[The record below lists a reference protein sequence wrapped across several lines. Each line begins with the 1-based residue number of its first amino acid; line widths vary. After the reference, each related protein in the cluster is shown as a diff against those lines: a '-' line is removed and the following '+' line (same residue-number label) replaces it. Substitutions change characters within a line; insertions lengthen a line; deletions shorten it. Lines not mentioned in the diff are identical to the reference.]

1 LSVAPT
7 LLRPVFA
14 ALPKSAQAA
23 LTTIEGYDTLLP
35 QEQRTLEEA
44 MVKVETDPTPET
56 DKTLLVTV
64 PKSTV
69 PGGAAEEDVSEKAKG
84 AGTTGLKQ
92 PPQGQVAR
100 AKGKVC
106 WKFAG
111 AFYREHILEGENI
124 LENIRAKCKACW
136 KFAGTSY

>member
-1 LSVAPT
+1 M
-7 LLRPVFA
+7 LRPVFA

-35 QEQRTLEEA
+35 EEQRTLEEA
-44 MVKVETDPTPET
+44 MVKVEKDQTKPRAS
-56 DKTLLVTV
+56 V

-69 PGGAAEEDVSEKAKG
+69 SGSAAEEDVSEKPKG
-84 AGTTGLKQ
+84 AGSTGLKQ
-92 PPQGQVAR
+92 PPQGQVAK

-111 AFYREHILEGENI
+111 SIL
-124 LENIRAKCKACW
+124 
-136 KFAGTSY
+136 

>member
-35 QEQRTLEEA
+35 EEQRTLEEA
-44 MVKVETDPTPET
+44 MVKVEKDQTKPRAS
-56 DKTLLVTV
+56 V

-69 PGGAAEEDVSEKAKG
+69 SGSAAEEDVSEKPKG
-84 AGTTGLKQ
+84 AGSTGLKQ
-92 PPQGQVAR
+92 PPQGQVAK

-111 AFYREHILEGENI
+111 SIL
-124 LENIRAKCKACW
+124 
-136 KFAGTSY
+136 

>member
-1 LSVAPT
+1 MSVAPT

-35 QEQRTLEEA
+35 DEQRTLEEA
-44 MVKVETDPTPET
+44 MVKVETDQT
-56 DKTLLVTV
+56 KQI
-64 PKSTV
+64 PKRNV
-69 PGGAAEEDVSEKAKG
+69 PGGAAAKEVSEKPKG
-84 AGTTGLKQ
+84 AGTTRLKQ
-92 PPQGQVAR
+92 PTQGKVAK

-111 AFYREHILEGENI
+111 STL
-124 LENIRAKCKACW
+124 
-136 KFAGTSY
+136 